1 MARNEVNKT
10 LLISALSFLKNLF
23 SLIITIPI
31 LFLSKVL
38 HITDVFKSKSS
49 KSCLHGQEELES
61 QETKTNLDYEEEE
74 EEEEEEGLIEITLA
88 RETKEGWMSK
98 EEYYQEMTIMDIWE
112 ELEAEENL
120 IEIDISIRS
129 IVNNTRPL
137 RCVSCKGFADAI
149 FGLSSLEFSWE
160 VPDEYD
166 ILGKGGG
173 TFIDAGVKIK
183 VILSKE
189 VDGCGLAEKLIMIRG
204 VLLTRE
210 YIEVVPA
217 KTKHW
222 RAAIGCAAAFFWTE
236 KWHLASPRL
245 RVAMAMEVAVFVETN
260 LGTRIAMTVSL
271 DITSPDFKRKL
282 EETHAS
288 CLPTLGEIRVH
299 ALMVHRKSQ
308 FYYIAQSVPIKF
320 IFRDNH
326 SKPWF
331 IHAEATLVN
340 RSPAPSI
347 SNCFGKSQIVHFSGS
362 NKSPQGVV
370 GLIPAVNKKTKKREF
385 VGSDTIVRCSLSTA
399 RAAELNSKCF
409 IPKTP
414 ERETGAT
421 ASKKSETIS
430 NKLIVAANNI
440 RMQGKSSMS
449 CSLSSSIFR
458 SKNRRKRC
466 MDAKTLASLAKFMVF
481 EIPDTED

>member
-129 IVNNTRPL
+129 IVNNT
-137 RCVSCKGFADAI
+137 I
-149 FGLSSLEFSWE
+149 
-160 VPDEYD
+160 
-166 ILGKGGG
+166 
-173 TFIDAGVKIK
+173 
-183 VILSKE
+183 
-189 VDGCGLAEKLIMIRG
+189 
-204 VLLTRE
+204 
-210 YIEVVPA
+210 
-217 KTKHW
+217 
-222 RAAIGCAAAFFWTE
+222 
-236 KWHLASPRL
+236 
-245 RVAMAMEVAVFVETN
+245 AVFVETN

-449 CSLSSSIFR
+449 CSLSSSIFK

-466 MDAKTLASLAKFMVF
+466 IDAKTLASLAKFMVF

>member
-1 MARNEVNKT
+1 
-10 LLISALSFLKNLF
+10 
-23 SLIITIPI
+23 
-31 LFLSKVL
+31 
-38 HITDVFKSKSS
+38 
-49 KSCLHGQEELES
+49 
-61 QETKTNLDYEEEE
+61 
-74 EEEEEEGLIEITLA
+74 
-88 RETKEGWMSK
+88 
-98 EEYYQEMTIMDIWE
+98 
-112 ELEAEENL
+112 
-120 IEIDISIRS
+120 
-129 IVNNTRPL
+129 
-137 RCVSCKGFADAI
+137 
-149 FGLSSLEFSWE
+149 
-160 VPDEYD
+160 
-166 ILGKGGG
+166 
-173 TFIDAGVKIK
+173 
-183 VILSKE
+183 
-189 VDGCGLAEKLIMIRG
+189 
-204 VLLTRE
+204 
-210 YIEVVPA
+210 
-217 KTKHW
+217 
-222 RAAIGCAAAFFWTE
+222 
-236 KWHLASPRL
+236 
-245 RVAMAMEVAVFVETN
+245 MAMEVAVFVETN

>member
-49 KSCLHGQEELES
+49 KSCLHGREELES

-74 EEEEEEGLIEITLA
+74 EEEEEEEGLIEITLT

-129 IVNNTRPL
+129 IVNNT
-137 RCVSCKGFADAI
+137 SFADAI

-166 ILGKGGG
+166 ILVDDVATCPAEIKTGKGGG

-204 VLLTRE
+204 ELLTRE
-210 YIEVVPA
+210 YIEVVLP
-217 KTKHW
+217 KPSTGERPSVVPPHIFG
-222 RAAIGCAAAFFWTE
+222 RRNGSD
-236 KWHLASPRL
+236 LASPRL
-245 RVAMAMEVAVFVETN
+245 LVAMAMEVAVFVETN

-282 EETHAS
+282 EETHKS

-385 VGSDTIVRCSLSTA
+385 VGSDTIV
-399 RAAELNSKCF
+399 KVIIF
-409 IPKTP
+409 
-414 ERETGAT
+414 TGHLQ
-421 ASKKSETIS
+421 I
-430 NKLIVAANNI
+430 
-440 RMQGKSSMS
+440 Q
-449 CSLSSSIFR
+449 
-458 SKNRRKRC
+458 
-466 MDAKTLASLAKFMVF
+466 
-481 EIPDTED
+481 

>member
-1 MARNEVNKT
+1 MARNGVNKT
-10 LLISALSFLKNLF
+10 LLISTFSFLKNLF

-38 HITDVFKSKSS
+38 HITDVFRSKSS
-49 KSCLHGQEELES
+49 KSCLHGREELES
-61 QETKTNLDYEEEE
+61 QETKTNLDYEEE

-120 IEIDISIRS
+120 IEIDISIQS
-129 IVNNTRPL
+129 TVNNTRPL

-149 FGLSSLEFSWE
+149 FDLSSLEFSWE
-160 VPDEYD
+160 VPDEDD
-166 ILGKGGG
+166 ILRHCFSHFFLTKQ
-173 TFIDAGVKIK
+173 
-183 VILSKE
+183 L
-189 VDGCGLAEKLIMIRG
+189 CLGLQ
-204 VLLTRE
+204 
-210 YIEVVPA
+210 
-217 KTKHW
+217 
-222 RAAIGCAAAFFWTE
+222 
-236 KWHLASPRL
+236 PRL

-340 RSPAPSI
+340 RPQEPSI
-347 SNCFGKSQIVHFSGS
+347 SNCFGKSQIVHCSRS

-385 VGSDTIVRCSLSTA
+385 FGSETIVRSSLSTA
-399 RAAELNSKCF
+399 RNSKCF

-414 ERETGAT
+414 ERETGET

-449 CSLSSSIFR
+449 CSLSSSIFK

-466 MDAKTLASLAKFMVF
+466 IDAKTLASLAKFMVF